1 MGAGDE
7 LFDDSSMDIDVVLGP
22 PKPSRFGPKIKG
34 KGKVKAEPSLTPYP
48 APPAAESIP
57 YSDKMEPS
65 EDLPVPHSNGVNA
78 AAVKAESNSMDV
90 EEEEDAVVREFDV
103 YINPCLDAD
112 TKLYDMRY
120 PLRPSWRPYE
130 MNERCAKVRIKP
142 KLAQFEIQLSLD
154 IDSENYNKE
163 VDHNLKI
170 TTQTLSSSSK
180 PSVNDYAVG
189 FLRGNSLHVI
199 PLHAVVQFRS
209 SIAHLN
215 GVQKVNQG
223 GHQPESNL
231 KPVGNFNE
239 SPKLSNNKGKAVKD
253 DAKEANEHINV
264 DEPWVL
270 LQYHASDSPVS
281 CIYREQALKG
291 GRNYIPLA
299 MKSSDYLDCCGSAT
313 FGSTRKTTGPSKR
326 YLLTRPLEERLKQ
339 WLSEGPQVN
348 RFVALLHLAP
358 NDSVEDVLK
367 LLQHHAYLVQGLW
380 VSKSSLLHDGL
391 PALYRDY
398 ILLQFSKKHAV
409 HESILKL
416 VKPEDLRKG
425 LLKPLAVERSL
436 LKDWKFKEDTDLSF
450 IKQYP
455 EIVKEQEYAWSV
467 REKKIL
473 ESLHGSGRNISSL
486 LKNSVS
492 PSTSSTTNGSIELGH
507 HRDRNDGQ
515 SSVVSTMPTKGQE
528 ALEKAILEL
537 LRTYKVLSLNSII
550 QGLQGNAN
558 AGLPEV
564 ENVADQIAMKVHD
577 VYVLKSLGKPTL
589 DKFRHV
595 VIEYLI
601 GKGRNAKVK
610 KQEIKLAAQLRL
622 KKDVSDAEY
631 SMVMNELCMSSGGSW
646 MLKSGALR

>member
-1 MGAGDE
+1 MIPPWI
-7 LFDDSSMDIDVVLGP
+7 SDVVLGP
-22 PKPSRFGPKIKG
+22 PKQSRFGPKMKG

-48 APPAAESIP
+48 APTPAPPAAESIP
-57 YSDKMEPS
+57 YSNKMELS
-65 EDLPVPHSNGVNA
+65 EDSPVPHSNGVND
-78 AAVKAESNSMDV
+78 AAVNAESTSMDV

-103 YINPCLDAD
+103 YVHPSLDSD
-112 TKLYDMRY
+112 TKLYDVRY

-130 MNERCAKVRIKP
+130 MDERCAKVRIKP
-142 KLAQFEIQLSLD
+142 KLAQFEIQYSLD
-154 IDSENYNKE
+154 IDSENYNEE

-199 PLHAVVQFRS
+199 PLHAVVQFRP

-231 KPVGNFNE
+231 KPVDNFME

-270 LQYHASDSPVS
+270 LEYHSSDSPVS
-281 CIYREQALKG
+281 CIYREQTLEG

-299 MKSSDYLDCCGSAT
+299 MKSSDYLDSCGSAT
-313 FGSTRKTTGPSKR
+313 SGFTRKTTGPSKR

-391 PALYRDY
+391 SALYRDY

-416 VKPEDLRKG
+416 VKPEDLRKS

-436 LKDWKFKEDTDLSF
+436 LKDWKFKEDRDLSF

-473 ESLHGSGRNISSL
+473 ESLHGSGKNISSS
-486 LKNSVS
+486 LKSSVS
-492 PSTSSTTNGSIELGH
+492 PSTSSITKGSIELGH
-507 HRDRNDGQ
+507 HKDRNDVR

-528 ALEKAILEL
+528 ALEKAMLEL
-537 LRTYKVLSLNSII
+537 LRTYKVLSLNSIV

-558 AGLPEV
+558 AGLPEI

-577 VYVLKSLGKPTL
+577 VYVLKSLGKPSL

-610 KQEIKLAAQLRL
+610 KQEIKLAAQYRL

-631 SMVMNELCMSSGGSW
+631 SMVMNELCLSSGGSW